1 MSGLSILGVP
11 GTGPNAPV
19 GMLGGWP
26 SDLLPIFQQ
35 NMLDRAFQDFLK
47 PQLGYRRCADP
58 FPLAANAGQ
67 TLTATRPSLKK
78 PATTPVQ
85 PGSYASQ
92 GTAMGAFETGSG
104 SNGYG
109 AGQEFNVEQF
119 TVTINQYRDYIPLNI
134 EEATEAIASV
144 FMQNVRVNAIQ
155 SAQTLERLGRD
166 ALYSTYFGGHT
177 FVTTTLSAAGTS
189 IHVDN
194 INGFGNV
201 VNPSTGQIQPVSSAN
216 TATVYINGNPY
227 TLVGV
232 TPDSTNSTT
241 TTFGAGATSL
251 NGQSGTLTF
260 STSVSI
266 SDGTANNRVRF
277 GFAPPLIRAGGA
289 TSTSS
294 MTSSDILKV
303 QDIINAIAVLGN
315 NGVPRLENGRYICYI
330 DWTGMSQL
338 FADPALQT
346 LFMGKDM
353 STEFKM
359 GYLSSQYGVDFHITT
374 EAPIQT
380 LTNGLR
386 VHRALVCGKGAL
398 LEGRYKGIGQYV
410 RTLNEVGKI
419 SDVRIV
425 DGIVVVSRPPIDV
438 WSQVI
443 TQGWFWVGG
452 FTVPTDITAYQEIFP
467 TASDSY
473 WKRGVVVEYA
483 GSNLMV
489 M

>member
-1 MSGLSILGVP
+1 MSGLNIIGAP

-19 GMLGGWP
+19 GIVGAWP

-35 NMLDRAFQDFLK
+35 NMLDRAFQDYLK
-47 PQLGYRRCADP
+47 PVLGYRRCADP
-58 FPLAANAGQ
+58 FPLAAHAGQ
-67 TLTATRPSLKK
+67 TITATRPSLKK

-92 GTAMGAFETGSG
+92 GTALGSFQTGSG

-119 TVTINQYRDYIPLNI
+119 TVAINQYRDFIPLNI
-134 EEATEAIASV
+134 LEATEAIANV
-144 FMQNVRVNAIQ
+144 FMQNVQVNAIQ
-155 SAQTLERLGRD
+155 SGQTLERLGRD

-177 FVTTTLSAAGTS
+177 FVTTTLGAAAAS

-194 INGFGNV
+194 VNGFGYV
-201 VNPSTGQIQPVSSAN
+201 VNTSTGQLSAVSTNN
-216 TATVYINGNPY
+216 TAPVYINGNPY
-227 TLVGV
+227 TLVGI
-232 TPDSTNSTT
+232 TLDSTNTTT
-241 TTFGAGATSL
+241 TTFGPGATSL

-260 STSVSI
+260 STSVSV

-277 GFAPPLIRAGGA
+277 GFAPPLIRAGGS
-289 TSTSS
+289 TSTVS

-303 QDIINAIAVLGN
+303 QDLVNSIAVLGN
-315 NGVPRLENGRYICYI
+315 NGVPRLGNGRYICYI
-330 DWTGMSQL
+330 DWTGMAQL

-359 GYLSSQYGVDFHITT
+359 GYLSSQYGLDFHITT

-398 LEGRYKGIGQYV
+398 LEGRYKGLGEYV
-410 RTLNEVGKI
+410 KTLNEVGRVADI
-419 SDVRIV
+419 RIV
-425 DGIVVVSRPPIDV
+425 SGIAVVSRPPIDV
-438 WSQVI
+438 YSEVI
-443 TQGWFWVGG
+443 NQAWFWVGG
-452 FTVPTDITAYQEIFP
+452 FTVPTDTTAYQEIFP

-473 WKRGVVVEYA
+473 WKRGVVIEYA
-483 GSNLMV
+483 GSALMV
-489 M
+489 N

>member
-1 MSGLSILGVP
+1 MSGISILGVP
-11 GTGPNAPV
+11 GTGPNAPT
-19 GMLGGWP
+19 GMLGAWP

-35 NMLDRAFQDFLK
+35 NMLDRAFQDFLT
-47 PQLGYRRCADP
+47 PILGYRRCADP
-58 FPLAANAGQ
+58 FPLSAGIGQ

-78 PATTPVQ
+78 PATTPVG
-85 PGSYASQ
+85 PGSYATQ
-92 GTAMGAFETGSG
+92 GTALGSFETGSG
-104 SNGYG
+104 TNGYG
-109 AGQEFNVEQF
+109 AGQEFNVEQY
-119 TVTINQYRDYIPLNI
+119 TVAINQYRDFIPLNI
-134 EEATEAIASV
+134 LEATEAISSV
-144 FMQNVRVNAIQ
+144 FMQNVRTNSIQ
-155 SAQTLERLGRD
+155 SGQTLERLGRD

-177 FVTTTLSAAGTS
+177 FVTTTLGAASTS

-194 INGFGNV
+194 VNGFGYAFNG
-201 VNPSTGQIQPVSSAN
+201 STGQMSAVSASN
-216 TATVYINGNPY
+216 SVTCYVNGNPY

-232 TPDSTNSTT
+232 TPDSSNSTT
-241 TTFGAGATSL
+241 TTFGPGATSL
-251 NGQSGTLTF
+251 SGQSGTLTF
-260 STSVSI
+260 STAVSV

-277 GFAPPLIRAGGA
+277 GFAPALIRAGGA
-289 TSTSS
+289 TGTQS

-303 QDIINAIAVLGN
+303 QDIINAISVLGN

-346 LFMGKDM
+346 LFMGQDKSD
-353 STEFKM
+353 EFKM
-359 GYLSSQYGVDFHITT
+359 GRLSAQYGVDFHITT

-386 VHRALVCGKGAL
+386 IHRALVCGKGAL
-398 LEGRYKGIGQYV
+398 LEGQYKGIGNYV
-410 RTLNEVGKI
+410 RTLNEVGKV

-425 DGIVVVSRPPIDV
+425 KGIAVVSRPPIDV

-452 FTVPTDITAYQEIFP
+452 FTVPTDATAYQEIFP

-483 GSNLMV
+483 GSSLMV
-489 M
+489 N